1 MSGRQSFSKRV
12 LIPLVVIIA
21 TVSGLAFFGTKLLN
35 LKAGPSSPVIVAT
48 ESGKPVESLAVL
60 VLNGTT
66 KSGLARVTADEISKK
81 GWTIKTVGNYTGPKL
96 KKTTIYYPAGYKD
109 IAKNLAADAGGKIA
123 KADASMS
130 QSALTLVVVR

>member
-35 LKAGPSSPVIVAT
+35 LKASSDPSVIVAT
-48 ESGKPVESLAVL
+48 ESGKPVESLSVL
-60 VLNGTT
+60 VLNGTA

-96 KKTTIYYPAGYKD
+96 KKTTVYYPAGYKE
-109 IAKNLAADAGGKIA
+109 IAKNLAADTSGKIA
-123 KADASMS
+123 KADATMS
-130 QSALTLVVVR
+130 QNALTLVVVR

>member
-21 TVSGLAFFGTKLLN
+21 TVSGLAFFGMQLLN
-35 LKAGPSSPVIVAT
+35 LKPQAASPVIVAT

-60 VLNGTT
+60 VLNGTS
-66 KSGLARVTADEISKK
+66 KSGLARTTADEISKK
-81 GWTIKTVGNYTGPKL
+81 GWTIKTVGNYSGPKL
-96 KKTTIYYPAGYKD
+96 KKTTVYYPVGYKE

-123 KADASMS
+123 KANSAMS
-130 QSALTLVVVR
+130 QNALTLVVVR